1 MEKTKY
7 LIIGNGI
14 AGLAAAKEIRKNDE
28 EARITMISNE
38 ASLTYY
44 RTKLTE
50 YLSKDFSDEEL
61 LVSKRNW
68 YKDKNINSILSKIV
82 ENINIEENS
91 VILDDGKEIQY
102 EKLLIATGS
111 RSFIPPITGNLKE
124 IGRAS
129 CRERV

>member
-91 VILDDGKEIQY
+91 VI
-102 EKLLIATGS
+102 
-111 RSFIPPITGNLKE
+111 
-124 IGRAS
+124 
-129 CRERV
+129 